1 MPNLLIFSAFSIV
14 NLLLVS
20 YLAWDQYSR
29 NKQSA
34 SVNNPSNLEPKLTV
48 ESLTKLIDDA
58 LTRLTSQRLGEG
70 STFFTEKLEKNYQEN
85 LQIALNDVQKEEVKL
100 NAEATR
106 QFATVEENFK
116 EHINN
121 LESSVKGQIDQVNQ
135 KILIAEQNY
144 EKFLQNLNV
153 ISQKT
158 QIESIEGAKVKVDK
172 LFEDFEVKLADFLLQ
187 SEQKMMLAVDLEL
200 RSARQLI
207 DTYKVQ
213 QMNVIDE
220 NIMAM
225 LEKTL
230 SLVLAKNLDL
240 KDQMD
245 FVYESLEKAKA
256 EKFVV

>member
-1 MPNLLIFSAFSIV
+1 V
-14 NLLLVS
+14 
-20 YLAWDQYSR
+20 
-29 NKQSA
+29 
-34 SVNNPSNLEPKLTV
+34 
-48 ESLTKLIDDA
+48 
-58 LTRLTSQRLGEG
+58 
-70 STFFTEKLEKNYQEN
+70 
-85 LQIALNDVQKEEVKL
+85 
-100 NAEATR
+100 
-106 QFATVEENFK
+106 
-116 EHINN
+116 
-121 LESSVKGQIDQVNQ
+121 
-135 KILIAEQNY
+135 AEQNY
-144 EKFLQNLNV
+144 EKFLQNLTAV
-153 ISQKT
+153 SQKT
-158 QIESIEGAKVKVDK
+158 QIQSIEGAKVKVDK

-245 FVYESLEKAKA
+245 LVYESLEKAKA

>member
-1 MPNLLIFSAFSIV
+1 MPNLLILSAFSIV
-14 NLLLVS
+14 NLLLVA
-20 YLAWDQYSR
+20 YIAWDRYTR

-34 SVNNPSNLEPKLTV
+34 SEPKATV
-48 ESLTKLIDDA
+48 ENLSQLINEA
-58 LTRLTSQRLGEG
+58 LARLTAEKLGQG
-70 STFFTEKLEKNYQEN
+70 SDFFTEKLEKSYQQN
-85 LQIALNDVQKEEVKL
+85 LQGALADVQKEEVKL

-106 QFATVEENFK
+106 QFASIEESFK
-116 EHINN
+116 EHVVT
-121 LESSVKGQIDQVNQ
+121 LESLVKSQIDQTNE
-135 KILIAEQNY
+135 KITVAEQNY

-153 ISQKT
+153 VSQKT
-158 QIESIEGAKVKVDK
+158 QFESIEGAKVKVDK

-245 FVYESLEKAKA
+245 LVYQSLEKAKA

>member
-1 MPNLLIFSAFSIV
+1 MPNLLIILAFSLV
-14 NLLLVS
+14 NLTVLGYLV
-20 YLAWDQYSR
+20 WDRYTTKKSSPSQPPVTIESISKIINEAILR
-29 NKQSA
+29 
-34 SVNNPSNLEPKLTV
+34 SVTQKLG
-48 ESLTKLIDDA
+48 D
-58 LTRLTSQRLGEG
+58 G
-70 STFFTEKLEKNYQEN
+70 STFFTEKLEKTYQDS
-85 LQIALNDVQKEEVKL
+85 LQGALSDVQKDEVKL
-100 NAEATR
+100 SAEATR
-106 QFATVEENFK
+106 QFASLEEAFK
-116 EHINN
+116 EH
-121 LESSVKGQIDQVNQ
+121 LTFFETSVRSQIDLTNQ
-135 KILIAEQNY
+135 KITTAEQNY
-144 EKFLQNLNV
+144 EQFLQNLNLV
-153 ISQKT
+153 SQKT
-158 QIESIEGAKVKVDK
+158 QIQSIEGAKVKVDK

-245 FVYESLEKAKA
+245 FVYQSLEKAKA

>member
-1 MPNLLIFSAFSIV
+1 MPNLLLLSAFSVV
-14 NLLLVS
+14 NLLLVG
-20 YLAWDQYSR
+20 YIAWDHYSR
-29 NKQSA
+29 NKKTTQ
-34 SVNNPSNLEPKLTV
+34 EPKITTEVLTQII
-48 ESLTKLIDDA
+48 EDA
-58 LTRLTSQRLGEG
+58 LNRLTTQKLGEG
-70 STFFTEKLEKNYQEN
+70 SAFFTEKLEKDYQQS
-85 LQIALNDVQKEEVKL
+85 LSGALAEVQKEESKL
-100 NAEATR
+100 TAEATQ
-106 QFATVEENFK
+106 QFVSLEAGFK
-116 EHINN
+116 DYLTS
-121 LESSVKGQIDQVNQ
+121 LEGSVKSHIEQTNQ
-135 KILIAEQNY
+135 KVALAEQNY
-144 EKFLQNLNV
+144 EKFLQNLV
-153 ISQKT
+153 DISQKT
-158 QIESIEGAKVKVDK
+158 QLQSIEGAKIKVDK

-245 FVYESLEKAKA
+245 LVYESLEKAKA

>member
-1 MPNLLIFSAFSIV
+1 MPNLLLLSAFSVV
-14 NLLLVS
+14 NLLLVV
-20 YLAWDQYSR
+20 YIAWDHYQRYKR
-29 NKQSA
+29 VA
-34 SVNNPSNLEPKLTV
+34 SQPKITP
-48 ESLTKLIDDA
+48 ESLSTLINEA
-58 LTRLTSQRLGEG
+58 LTRLTSQKLGEG
-70 STFFTEKLEKNYQEN
+70 SAFFTEKLEKDYQQN
-85 LQIALNDVQKEEVKL
+85 LQSALSDVQKEEIKL
-100 NAEATR
+100 NAEAVR
-106 QFATVEENFK
+106 QYASLETAFR
-116 EHINN
+116 EHLNSF
-121 LESSVKGQIDQVNQ
+121 ETSVRSQIEQTNQ
-135 KILIAEQNY
+135 KIVIAEQNY
-144 EKFLQNLNV
+144 EKFLQNLNS

-158 QIESIEGAKVKVDK
+158 QFESVEAAKVKVDK

-245 FVYESLEKAKA
+245 LVYQSLEKAKA